1 MFRYAFI
8 ITKIRMTISK
18 KVYIIINCFFLI
30 TIGCKSITKISQNV
44 TLKAQKADYFADN
57 GFGNA
62 VAIVQHPSGVFHNGI
77 TYVCY
82 QGPLEDPYVA
92 SYNHTTKE
100 WKGPFKA
107 GISQMGKDP
116 NRKKK
121 IDNHGKPALLIDD
134 EGYIH
139 IAFGGH
145 GGTHEDGENPLG
157 NHHYGKNLHA
167 VSKKPLDISSW
178 ETLDNISL
186 FGTYSQFVKMDNG
199 DIYLFYR
206 HGAHRSDWV
215 YQKSVDNGVSFNKP
229 VSFLKHKRRTEI
241 EAEDSWYPWVSKG
254 NGDDIIVAFDYHIC
268 RDNKNAQ
275 DARGHIPERHNVYYM
290 VFDTKTGDWKNVKDE
305 RLKMPLTKEM
315 ADEKTLI
322 TSTDLDWTFQGVTDV
337 DPKGNP
343 QVIML
348 VGPDIGEKR
357 SGPKRLQHF
366 RWNSQAWIKS
376 KNSDLPRGNG
386 DLEVKSAKE
395 VSIYLESDTNGDVGE
410 ISRWDSFNGG
420 ESFNKRIVFLRR
432 KNSSFVISSLIDNPH
447 PDARIIVG
455 EKEEGSDYR
464 KMYLLGDSGP
474 IKRNKNKTIFEK
486 PTINKFNN

>member
-1 MFRYAFI
+1 MNKKLYIVVICLSLI
-8 ITKIRMTISK
+8 IT
-18 KVYIIINCFFLI
+18 
-30 TIGCKSITKISQNV
+30 GCKSNKKDKQSNNV
-44 TLKAQKADYFADN
+44 QEQMVDYFADN

-62 VAIVQHPSGVFHNGI
+62 VAIVQHPSGVYHKGI
-77 TYVCY
+77 TYVAY

-107 GISQMGKDP
+107 GVSQMGKDP

-134 EGYIH
+134 AGYIH
-139 IAFGGH
+139 ISFGGH
-145 GGTHEDGENPLG
+145 GGTREDGVNPLG
-157 NHHYGKNLHA
+157 NHHYGKNLHT

-215 YQKSVDNGVSFNKP
+215 YQKSTDNGVTFDAP
-229 VSFLKHKRRTEI
+229 ASFLKHKRRINI

-290 VFDTKTGDWKNVKDE
+290 VFDTDTGQWKNVKNE
-305 RLKMPLTKEM
+305 LLEMPLTKEM
-315 ADEKTLI
+315 ADEQALV
-322 TSTDLDWTFQGVTDV
+322 STIAEDWTFQGIADV
-337 DPKGNP
+337 DSNGNP
-343 QVIML
+343 HVGVL
-348 VGPDIGEKR
+348 VGPDVGAKR

-366 RWNSQAWIKS
+366 RWDGNAWLQS
-376 KNSDLPRGNG
+376 KNLNLPRGNG
-386 DLEVKSAKE
+386 DIEVKSATE
-395 VSIYLESDTNGDVGE
+395 VSIYLESDVEETGE
-410 ISRWDSFNGG
+410 ISRWDSFDGG
-420 ESFNKRIVFLRR
+420 DTFKKAQVFLSR

-447 PDARIIVG
+447 PDARIIVA
-455 EKEEGSDYR
+455 EKVKGTDIR
-464 KMYLLGDSGP
+464 NMYLLGDSGA
-474 IKRNKNKTIFEK
+474 IQRNKKEVNHLK
-486 PTINKFNN
+486 

>member
-1 MFRYAFI
+1 MIKKHHIIKICLCFI
-8 ITKIRMTISK
+8 LIGCNHKSRVIHNVDVNNK
-18 KVYIIINCFFLI
+18 KV
-30 TIGCKSITKISQNV
+30 
-44 TLKAQKADYFADN
+44 DYFANN

-62 VAIVQHPSGVFHNGI
+62 VAIVQHPAGVYHKGI
-77 TYVCY
+77 TYVAY

-107 GISQMGKDP
+107 GVSQMGKNP

-121 IDNHGKPALLIDD
+121 IDNHGKPAILIDD
-134 EGYIH
+134 ADYIH

-145 GGTHEDGENPLG
+145 GGTPEDGKNPLG

-167 VSKKPLDISSW
+167 VSKKPLDISEW

-215 YQKSVDNGVSFNKP
+215 YQKSIDNGVTFKAP
-229 VSFLKHKRRTEI
+229 VSFLKHKRRTNI

-268 RDNKNAQ
+268 RDNKNTQ

-290 VFDTKTGDWKNVKDE
+290 VFNTETGIWKNVKNE
-305 RLKMPLTKEM
+305 SLKMPLTKET
-315 ADEKTLI
+315 ADKKTLVSAI
-322 TSTDLDWTFQGVTDV
+322 PDDWTFQGITDV
-337 DPKGNP
+337 DPNGNP
-343 QVIML
+343 HVCIL
-348 VGPDIGEKR
+348 VGPDVGEDR
-357 SGPKRLQHF
+357 SGPKRMQHF
-366 RWNSQAWIKS
+366 RWDGEVWLKS
-376 KNSDLPRGNG
+376 KNKALPRGNG
-386 DLEVKSAKE
+386 DIDVKSSKE
-395 VSIYLESDTNGDVGE
+395 VSIYLESETSEGIGE

-420 ESFNKRIVFLRR
+420 MSFKKGTVFLRR
-432 KNSSFVISSLIDNPH
+432 NNASFVISTLIDNPH

-455 EKEEGSDYR
+455 EKESGTDYR
-464 KMYLLGDSGP
+464 KMYLLGDNGA
-474 IKRNKNKTIFEK
+474 IKRSKSEAEILKY
-486 PTINKFNN
+486 